1 MHYLEHLLSE
11 LLENVVPLVTGV
23 ATSHSTIS
31 GLTLIVQRGVKH
43 FYDMV

>member
-1 MHYLEHLLSE
+1 MHDLEHLLSE

-31 GLTLIVQRGVKH
+31 GLTHIVQRGVKPFH
-43 FYDMV
+43 GMV